1 MVNGD
6 GHELMNLGRRGT
18 NSGAKV
24 RTADAGTN
32 DIVLNNVEKTYRARG
47 QAVPA
52 LGKISL
58 TIRNGSFVSIV
69 GRSGCGKSTLLRM
82 ICGLTEP
89 SSGHIAVC
97 GEEVVAPPAQTRYLF
112 QDYAQSLFPWKTVA
126 SNIEFG
132 ARHPCSGSD
141 RLDGTARA
149 AAVERS
155 LALIGL
161 KDNANRY
168 PWELSG
174 GMQQRVAIGRLLAA
188 NPRIL
193 LMDEPF
199 SAIDALSRAHL
210 QDVVRRLWQEF
221 ELTVV
226 LVTHDIDEAVYLSD
240 RVIVM
245 NANGQGLAADVAI
258 DLPSNRSQVE
268 TRELDSYL
276 DYRRELLGLVL
287 D

>member
-1 MVNGD
+1 LRPAD
-6 GHELMNLGRRGT
+6 G
-18 NSGAKV
+18 
-24 RTADAGTN
+24 GTN
-32 DIVLNNVEKTYRARG
+32 DIVLENVEKTYRARG
-47 QAVPA
+47 HEVPA
-52 LGKISL
+52 LGHVSL
-58 TIRNGSFVSIV
+58 NIRKGSFVSIV

-82 ICGLTEP
+82 ICGLTQP
-89 SSGHIAVC
+89 SNGRIAVC
-97 GEEVVAPPAQTRYLF
+97 GDEVVAPPAQTRYLF

-132 ARHPCSGSD
+132 ARHPCSGNEKSD
-141 RLDGTARA
+141 SAARA
-149 AAVERS
+149 ATVERS
-155 LALIGL
+155 LQLIGL

-258 DLPSNRSQVE
+258 DLPADRSQVE

-276 DYRRELLGLVL
+276 EYRRELLGLVL